1 MGISDKVS
9 FFSLYE
15 NNFSTLSNYTC
26 QNNHIYDRRNWYS
39 ELQKTHSIPII
50 KQASEI
56 ISLSHNMLQRV
67 RFHCGL

>member
-1 MGISDKVS
+1 MGISDKVP
-9 FFSLYE
+9 FSRFIKIISLLCPTIPVKITIFMTE
-15 NNFSTLSNYTC
+15 GIGILKSK
-26 QNNHIYDRRNWYS
+26 
-39 ELQKTHSIPII
+39 KTHFIPII